1 MKKILKFIG
10 GIVVIAVVLIVGIV
24 MGMEHN
30 KSSASDTQ
38 KTEQVAKPKKKKAPV
53 ATKTA
58 TKTTS
63 TANKSDDN
71 SDNEQ
76 AATQQNA
83 TQDTTSTD
91 SKNSTDY
98 SDKKFADVPYTC
110 TWKGDTYTLL
120 LKGNGEYIYNYK
132 VANIDTNNP
141 GIIYTKGTYEINSAG
156 VIRYK
161 TVATSLDARWP
172 TADDI
177 LSTTPTDVSFLGKGS
192 RYGNSGNPD
201 GNFNYFTVI
210 NDGDEIQGSVDG
222 VDLKPQ
228 PGLEVT
234 DPEAIGPKLH
244 QEYIDSQNH

>member
-1 MKKILKFIG
+1 MKKILQFIG
-10 GIVVIAVVLIVGIV
+10 GIAVIAVVLIVGIV
-24 MGMEHN
+24 MGMEHS

-38 KTEQVAKPKKKKAPV
+38 KTEQVAKLKKKAPV
-53 ATKTA
+53 VTKTA
-58 TKTTS
+58 TKP
-63 TANKSDDN
+63 TAVAKKSSDN
-71 SDNEQ
+71 SDDKQQ
-76 AATQQNA
+76 ATTQNT
-83 TQDTTSTD
+83 TQDTASTD
-91 SKNSTDY
+91 SQKGNDY

-110 TWKGDTYTLL
+110 TWKGDVYTIL

-132 VANIDTNNP
+132 NADIDTHNP
-141 GIIYTKGTYEINSAG
+141 GIIYTKGTYEVNSAG

-161 TVATSLDARWP
+161 TVTTSLDARWP

-201 GNFNYFTVI
+201 SNFDYFTII
-210 NDGDEIQGSVDG
+210 NDGDEIQGNLDG

-234 DPEAIGPKLH
+234 DPESIGPKLH
-244 QEYIDSQNH
+244 QEFIDSQNH